1 MTALVI
7 GIVGSEGAKFFSVT
21 ERLARAAIRKQL
33 LLPGVVKAV
42 SGGCHLGGIDIWA
55 REEAAELSVPFEE
68 FKPTRLQW
76 SGPGGYEA
84 RNLQIV
90 QASTKVVCIT
100 VRQLPPG
107 YKGMRFDWCYHCKT
121 GAHVKS
127 GGCWTMKQAAK
138 RGCDTELIVI

>member
-7 GIVGSEGAKFFSVT
+7 GIVGSESAKFTKET
-21 ERLARAAIRKQL
+21 ERLARLQIRIL
-33 LLPGVVKAV
+33 LGHPDLVKAV

-55 REEAAELSVPFEE
+55 REEAAKLSVPFEE
-68 FKPTRLQW
+68 FAPTRHQW
-76 SGPGGYEA
+76 SGPGGYEE
-84 RNLQIV
+84 RNLRIV

-100 VRQLPPG
+100 VRKLPPG
-107 YKGMRFDWCYHCKT
+107 FKGMRFDWCYHCKT